1 MGFTWPDTEI
11 EPKQTKKLT
20 QTIKIYTCSY
30 KKSSYNNC
38 MKSALIPVHASIEI
52 KYQFLYCLVSGVFFR
67 NEPKAEYLTS
77 HFFIILFADFIGI
90 YSF

>member
-1 MGFTWPDTEI
+1 
-11 EPKQTKKLT
+11 
-20 QTIKIYTCSY
+20 
-30 KKSSYNNC
+30 
-38 MKSALIPVHASIEI
+38 MKSALIPVHASIKI
-52 KYQFLYCLVSGVFFR
+52 KYQFLYCLVSGFFFR